1 MTMMTGQDAAGGG
14 IMRKISVLRELL
26 LNSSGNAA
34 GGLTNIEATAL
45 QQARYEEKLRLD
57 AEARKRE
64 SVIQE
69 LQSQLG
75 GATKELEE
83 ERSLRKTLETTYE
96 ALAEHKKVLTIQLEA
111 VSTVRNTLEDKKK
124 AVESTLEKERI
135 EHEEAKKL
143 VEKQLL
149 EITKQKNTALEEVGS
164 MEANLLVSKR
174 LVEEVRAEKAARETE
189 LEKEKASHREIVQ
202 GYMESSENLKFCLK
216 ESEEACKQAVS
227 MRIYYGLFMRMHN
240 LVVFHFSQLFSPFH
254 NSGGSSHRIGYQLR
268 GSPSSSH
275 SE

>member
-1 MTMMTGQDAAGGG
+1 MTMTGQDDAGGG
-14 IMRKISVLRELL
+14 IMRKISALRDLL
-26 LNSSGNAA
+26 LNSSGNAG
-34 GGLTNIEATAL
+34 GGLANIEATSL
-45 QQARYEEKLRLD
+45 QQERYEEKLRLE

-75 GATKELEE
+75 GVTKELEE

-111 VSTVRNTLEDKKK
+111 VSTVRNSLEEKKK
-124 AVESTLEKERI
+124 AVESTLEKERS
-135 EHEEAKKL
+135 EHEEAKNL

-149 EITKQKNTALEEVGS
+149 EVTKQKNTALEEVGS
-164 MEANLLVSKR
+164 MEANLLASKR
-174 LVEEVRAEKAARETE
+174 LVEEVQAEKAAREAE

-202 GYMESSENLKFCLK
+202 GYMESSEILKSRLT

-227 MRIYYGLFMRMHN
+227 MRLK
-240 LVVFHFSQLFSPFH
+240 
-254 NSGGSSHRIGYQLR
+254 
-268 GSPSSSH
+268 
-275 SE
+275 

>member
-1 MTMMTGQDAAGGG
+1 MTMTMTGQDDAGGG
-14 IMRKISVLRELL
+14 IMRKISALRELL
-26 LNSSGNAA
+26 LNSSGNAG
-34 GGLTNIEATAL
+34 GGLANIEATSL
-45 QQARYEEKLRLD
+45 QQERYEEKLRLE

-75 GATKELEE
+75 GVTKELEE

-111 VSTVRNTLEDKKK
+111 VSTVRNSLEGKKK
-124 AVESTLEKERI
+124 AVESTLEKERS
-135 EHEEAKKL
+135 EHEEAKNL

-149 EITKQKNTALEEVGS
+149 EVTKQKNTALEDFGS
-164 MEANLLVSKR
+164 MEANLLASKR
-174 LVEEVRAEKAARETE
+174 LVEEVQAEKAAREAE

-202 GYMESSENLKFCLK
+202 GYMESSEILKSQLK

-227 MRIYYGLFMRMHN
+227 MRLK
-240 LVVFHFSQLFSPFH
+240 
-254 NSGGSSHRIGYQLR
+254 
-268 GSPSSSH
+268 
-275 SE
+275 